1 MGTMVQ
7 IGAAYHGSARVQRG
21 AAVLLVG
28 SSRIGCHSYC
38 CSTTDQDQVQ
48 VGLAEAL
55 DTIYQIVRTEILNR
69 SIRGICKLVEFG
81 IVIGNNYVCC
91 YNGTKIETCKK
102 RSMAINKRDTVHEEV
117 DNILSAESEY
127 DPVFKNEEKFKEA
140 LTKSRVKEVR
150 ENNLSINLKLYSM
163 I

>member
-7 IGAAYHGSARVQRG
+7 IGSGAHESDVTLTAA
-21 AAVLLVG
+21 
-28 SSRIGCHSYC
+28 
-38 CSTTDQDQVQ
+38 DQDQVQ

-55 DTIYQIVRTEILNR
+55 DTIERMVIDM

-140 LTKSRVKEVR
+140 LAKSRVKEMR

-163 I
+163 V